1 MHQAKSCHETMLQ
14 SPKLSEL
21 EFIKHVS
28 EQDSG
33 LEIGDEKVAN
43 KPDVKAENS
52 TLMDENQALKNKL
65 EALKVGI
72 ANDKQGYEQR
82 IKELED
88 HHRESLDEIEKEN
101 WSQIEKKDLLIF
113 DLRDEI
119 LGLKNFK
126 EELASEVHNLELEKQ
141 SMEMSHNSVISAVEK
156 NYNKEKKRHQEEV
169 EELREVIKE
178 GEELNTKQEIQIK
191 TLQEELQQINDESK
205 AFKESNKIAVEALKN
220 MIIKAEDKYS
230 KAYDDFV
237 EERKSKQTICLKF
250 ASEKEQLEKQIAILQ
265 DENSDLNKDMTCKK
279 EKLEKAKQYKENVES
294 TIELFQI
301 KIQQQEEKIEELEK
315 RVRRKSGLRRLLS
328 CSG

>member
-33 LEIGDEKVAN
+33 LEIGDEKVAI
-43 KPDVKAENS
+43 KPDAKAENAS
-52 TLMDENQALKNKL
+52 LMDENQTLKNKL
-65 EALKVGI
+65 EELKVGI
-72 ANDKQGYEQR
+72 ANNKQSYEQR
-82 IKELED
+82 IKELEE
-88 HHRESLDEIEKEN
+88 HHRESLDKIEKES
-101 WSQIEKKDLLIF
+101 WSLIEKKDLLIF

-119 LGLKNFK
+119 LGLKNCK
-126 EELASEVHNLELEKQ
+126 EELASEVYKLELDKQ
-141 SMEMSHNSVISAVEK
+141 SMEMSHNLVISAVEK
-156 NYNKEKKRHQEEV
+156 NYNQEKKKHQEEV

-191 TLQEELQQINDESK
+191 TLQEELQQINNESK
-205 AFKESNKIAVEALKN
+205 ALKESTKTAMEELTN
-220 MIIKAEDKYS
+220 MIIKAEDKFS

-237 EERKSKQTICLKF
+237 EERKSKQTICLKL
-250 ASEKEQLEKQIAILQ
+250 ASEKEELEKQIAILQ
-265 DENSDLNKDMTCKK
+265 DANSDLNKEMTCKK
-279 EKLEKAKQYKENVES
+279 EKLEKAKQYKENVEN
-294 TIELFQI
+294 TIEMFQI

-315 RVRRKSGLRRLLS
+315 RVRRKRGLRRLLS